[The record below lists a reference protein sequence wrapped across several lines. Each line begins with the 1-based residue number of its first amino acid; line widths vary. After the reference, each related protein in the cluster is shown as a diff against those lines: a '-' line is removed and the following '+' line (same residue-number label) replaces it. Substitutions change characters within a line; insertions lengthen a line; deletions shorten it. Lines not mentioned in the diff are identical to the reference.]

1 LKPSVYVIGGG
12 AAGFFA
18 AIQCAAANPALQVII
33 LEKTTKI
40 LAKVKIS
47 GGGRCNVTHACF
59 QVPEMSRHYPRG
71 ERWMRKI
78 LPHFMTTDTV
88 AWFQQRGVALK
99 TEADGRMF
107 PVTDDSQT
115 VIDCLVGEAT
125 RLGVQVR
132 LRADVQQ
139 IVPRPPGFT
148 LHLRGGEAL
157 LAGRIIVASG
167 GSPKLEGLAWLQ
179 ALGHEVAPP
188 VPSLFTFNLPG
199 QAITQLAGVS
209 VPQVRARLGGSKL
222 EQTGPLLITHWGLSG
237 PAVLKLSAWG
247 ARAIAELGYQFT
259 AHLSWLPALT
269 DHDLRQQLVQLRPSL
284 GPRQIG
290 NRNPFGLPARLW
302 EFLLEKI
309 AIPAAKP
316 WREVGQTD
324 LNRLANL
331 LTNDT
336 YPVQGKTTFKE
347 EFVTCGGVTLAEVN
361 PETLESRLVPGLHF
375 AGEVLD
381 IDGVTGGF
389 NFQAAWTTGY
399 LAGQAAA
406 KAVLA

>member
-12 AAGFFA
+12 AAGFFS
-18 AIQCAAANPALQVII
+18 AIQCATANPNLQLII
-33 LEKTTKI
+33 LEKTNKV

-71 ERWMRKI
+71 ERWMRKV
-78 LPHFMTTDTV
+78 LPHFMTTNTV
-88 AWFQQRGVALK
+88 AWFQQRGVMLK

-107 PVTDDSQT
+107 PVTDNSQT

-132 LRADVQQ
+132 LQADVQR
-139 IVPRPPGFT
+139 IVPNGAGFD
-148 LHLRGGEAL
+148 LELRGGET
-157 LAGRIIVASG
+157 LAAHRVIVASG
-167 GSPKLEGLAWLQ
+167 GSPKPEGLAWLQ

-222 EQTGPLLITHWGLSG
+222 EQTGPLLVTHWGLSG
-237 PAVLKLSAWG
+237 PAILKLSAWG
-247 ARAIAELGYQFT
+247 ARAIAELDYRFT
-259 AHLSWLPALT
+259 AHLSWLPQST
-269 DHDLRQQLVQLRPSL
+269 DHELRQQLATLPASL

-290 NRNPFGLPARLW
+290 NRNPWGLPARLW
-302 EFLLEKI
+302 EFLLAKI
-309 AIPAAKP
+309 AVPAHKP
-316 WREVGQTD
+316 WREVGKTD

-336 YPVQGKTTFKE
+336 YAVQGKTTFKE
-347 EFVTCGGVTLAEVN
+347 EFVTCGGVALAQVN
-361 PETLESRLVPGLHF
+361 PDTMESRLVPGLYF

-399 LAGQAAA
+399 LAGRAAGA
-406 KAVLA
+406 